1 MKRRSYTF
9 SNDILTI
16 FFLIWM
22 SLEIYK
28 KNLVKRKEAVMRFT
42 VTFSILTIFFIL
54 QRWTSYGVIP
64 YDQKW
69 DRIEFHQFTAAASFM
84 LVSIGFWTYYKR
96 DCMKKSWARREAHLL
111 MQEREAA
118 GLPYVDRNFINPAKL
133 ELPTDEELEGYPIII

>member
-1 MKRRSYTF
+1 MDVFGNLQKKSRQTKRSRYAFHSDIF
-9 SNDILTI
+9 NFND
-16 FFLIWM
+16 F
-22 SLEIYK
+22 
-28 KNLVKRKEAVMRFT
+28 
-42 VTFSILTIFFIL
+42 FFIL